1 MRKLGRSTGRFRRTR
16 GRGPPVLMT
25 TPRAAPRN
33 PAPELSSKA
42 VKRPALTA
50 LLLVGCLLGGGLAA
64 VVAAAPGAI
73 GAVLDT
79 TATTA
84 SEPTVT
90 LTTTTT
96 TSTTAQRIAAGV
108 TVGGVAVGGMT
119 PTDAYTAVRNAF
131 ERPLVILVGKHRLTV
146 SPEKLGAVAY
156 ALKAIDRAST
166 AAPGTAIKLDVA
178 VSRRKVSAYVN
189 RLAHQFDRA
198 PVDAQLS
205 LRRLKPWLSPSRTGV
220 SLRQKPAVRLIVA
233 ALTANRRT
241 PIRLRQTAVAPK
253 VTRANFGPV
262 IVIRRSSNRLSLYRG
277 MREWRLFAV
286 ATGQNT
292 YPTPLGRFQIV
303 VKWRN
308 PWWYPPNSPWAAGE
322 KPIPP
327 GPGNPLGTRWMGL
340 SAPGVGIHGT
350 PNDGPIGYAVSHACS
365 RMHIPAAARLFDRVR
380 SGTPVYIVAA

>member
-25 TPRAAPRN
+25 APRAAPRN

-189 RLAHQFDRA
+189 RLARRFDRA

-205 LRRLKPWLSPSRTGV
+205 LRRLKPWLSPSRTGI

-241 PIRLRQTAVAPK
+241 P
-253 VTRANFGPV
+253 
-262 IVIRRSSNRLSLYRG
+262 
-277 MREWRLFAV
+277 
-286 ATGQNT
+286 
-292 YPTPLGRFQIV
+292 
-303 VKWRN
+303 
-308 PWWYPPNSPWAAGE
+308 
-322 KPIPP
+322 
-327 GPGNPLGTRWMGL
+327 
-340 SAPGVGIHGT
+340 
-350 PNDGPIGYAVSHACS
+350 
-365 RMHIPAAARLFDRVR
+365 
-380 SGTPVYIVAA
+380 